1 MNDPTMPQAHMRSA
15 WNISAMLRRGKLTDR
30 KIAQYEKAGYY
41 TPEFRQARR
50 DLQARKR
57 KRRREGSFDVT
68 DDGRMI
74 YNPK

>member
-1 MNDPTMPQAHMRSA
+1 MNEKTMPSAHIRSA
-15 WNISAMLRRGKLTDR
+15 WNIGAMLRRGKLTDR
-30 KIAQYEKAGYY
+30 KIAQYEKLGYY
-41 TPEFRQARR
+41 SAEFRQARR
-50 DLQARKR
+50 DLQERKR